1 MKKQQVVELIN
12 SGILY
17 ISSHDIAPEHAYKV
31 FQLKRALQKAYEQI
45 EDERKEILKSVG
57 FNDEFNENLSA
68 INAKRRK
75 SEPLSMEEEKIVAQ
89 SSKMHSKANDL
100 LEQLHKDSL
109 ELNIKTIPY
118 DTWREL
124 QKENRNKAVGDKELD
139 LLGGPA
145 EVLLADIFWLGPE
158 ADSPAKEE
166 PKKSKK

>member
-1 MKKQQVVELIN
+1 MKKQQVVDLIN

-31 FQLKRALQKAYEQI
+31 FQLKRALQKAHEQI

-57 FNDEFNENLSA
+57 FNDEFNEKLAA

-100 LEQLHKDSL
+100 LEQLYKDSL

-145 EVLLADIFWLGPE
+145 EVLLADIFWREPE
-158 ADSPAKEE
+158 NTEKEKE
-166 PKKSKK
+166 VKPKKQ